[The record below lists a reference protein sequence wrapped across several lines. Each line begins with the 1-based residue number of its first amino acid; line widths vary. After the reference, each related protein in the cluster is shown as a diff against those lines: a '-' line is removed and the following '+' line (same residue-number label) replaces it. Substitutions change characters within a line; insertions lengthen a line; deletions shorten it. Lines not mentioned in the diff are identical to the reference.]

1 MSEDTSLGEQPDLAQ
16 CANKCLT
23 TTGCQFF
30 IFGRGFKHGRCYW
43 EHTNSSSCS
52 EGWELDEYDFYSIR
66 CGADRASC
74 IYGCTEPRALNFD
87 PSANV
92 EDGSCIAQTGCAA
105 EPCTK
110 CDREQRTG
118 KCGDEEPY
126 RSFRYDAVE
135 ASRVADGALVMDG
148 DLSDWGVQR
157 LHGGRG
163 YKDVPFAKLDR
174 TEVVFETS
182 GQGKYFGESDFSI
195 EWMLSWDSDYLYLA
209 AKVTDDTLQTSSTC
223 YENGLQVAFE
233 VGGPAQ
239 GERAGMLQA
248 ERSSDLEVS
257 RLELINMALG
267 AEQHACSTEG
277 VGTRICCVHYEL
289 SQQVGGFFRRTKLA
303 VLRNPMA
310 RTTTYEAAFHKSD
323 LLGGDEGHLRQW
335 NDGLRFGFSFVLNDG
350 DNEARQNGWAG
361 YYPHAIVQGWNGG
374 QKEPHKAGTVHLA
387 GPDPA
392 SASDGSGGGSGG
404 GGGGAGLFFL
414 GIFLT
419 LLTIGLAYVFVV
431 WREGGVSAVKRL
443 LKLDQLRARPRP
455 SPSMATVLGGPLS
468 SASTTG
474 AGYSSYN
481 PPA

>member
-1 MSEDTSLGEQPDLAQ
+1 
-16 CANKCLT
+16 
-23 TTGCQFF
+23 
-30 IFGRGFKHGRCYW
+30 
-43 EHTNSSSCS
+43 
-52 EGWELDEYDFYSIR
+52 
-66 CGADRASC
+66 
-74 IYGCTEPRALNFD
+74 
-87 PSANV
+87 
-92 EDGSCIAQTGCAA
+92 
-105 EPCTK
+105 
-110 CDREQRTG
+110 
-118 KCGDEEPY
+118 
-126 RSFRYDAVE
+126 
-135 ASRVADGALVMDG
+135 
-148 DLSDWGVQR
+148 
-157 LHGGRG
+157 
-163 YKDVPFAKLDR
+163 
-174 TEVVFETS
+174 
-182 GQGKYFGESDFSI
+182 
-195 EWMLSWDSDYLYLA
+195 
-209 AKVTDDTLQTSSTC
+209 
-223 YENGLQVAFE
+223 
-233 VGGPAQ
+233 
-239 GERAGMLQA
+239 
-248 ERSSDLEVS
+248 
-257 RLELINMALG
+257 
-267 AEQHACSTEG
+267 
-277 VGTRICCVHYEL
+277 
-289 SQQVGGFFRRTKLA
+289 
-303 VLRNPMA
+303 MA

-392 SASDGSGGGSGG
+392 SASGGSGGGSGG